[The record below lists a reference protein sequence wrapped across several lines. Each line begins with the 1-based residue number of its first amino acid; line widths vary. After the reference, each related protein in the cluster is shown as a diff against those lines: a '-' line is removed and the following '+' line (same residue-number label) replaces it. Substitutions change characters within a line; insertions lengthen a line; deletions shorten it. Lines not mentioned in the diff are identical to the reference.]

1 MFLFF
6 SQTHINKCS
15 YCVKVIF
22 LLVFSPKNMSNL
34 IFVIESKEQNFFI
47 SLFPFFFFLF
57 FFFDL
62 FSKLKEKRKEK
73 DETGFTCEKWRWRNL
88 IFYFCPIY
96 FRALS
101 LSLSLSSLHA
111 HTHTPTRTQHFQ
123 PLSHPHTTHME
134 IQRENTFS
142 YSLFRTRFYSLPL
155 SLSLSFIANVRGY
168 LKWSFN
174 GQKTLLLFSWDTL
187 SLLEDRTKVNFKC
200 LAFSSLHN
208 DSNKIIF
215 LEFSFF

>member
-1 MFLFF
+1 
-6 SQTHINKCS
+6 
-15 YCVKVIF
+15 
-22 LLVFSPKNMSNL
+22 MSNL

-111 HTHTPTRTQHFQ
+111 HTHTPTHA
-123 PLSHPHTTHME
+123 H
-134 IQRENTFS
+134 NTFS
-142 YSLFRTRFYSLPL
+142 LSPTHTHTHGDSKRKHIFLLFISHSILFSLSLSLYLSFSLF
-155 SLSLSFIANVRGY
+155 LSLSFIANVRGY

-187 SLLEDRTKVNFKC
+187 SLLEDRTKVNFIC
-200 LAFSSLHN
+200 LHFQVYIIIQTRWYFWNLL
-208 DSNKIIF
+208 KINNVFKSI
-215 LEFSFF
+215 